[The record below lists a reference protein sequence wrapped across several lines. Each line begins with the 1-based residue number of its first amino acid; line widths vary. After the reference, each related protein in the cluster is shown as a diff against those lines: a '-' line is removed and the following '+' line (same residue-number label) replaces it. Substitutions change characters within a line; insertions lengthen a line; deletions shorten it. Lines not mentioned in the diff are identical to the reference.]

1 MTTWPANH
9 CGMPRGTQQVPLKG
23 DITVMTYNPGSI
35 HKRPYCRQLFNRN
48 GNSYGSGFVV
58 VYISRHKYINCW
70 ISAHNKVLS
79 PNWLEWL
86 FCVAGA
92 GQYAYEMLHDKQF
105 VAKTIWGGG
114 GVQSGSW
121 ESLLWLNENMFEIDW
136 CQFVE
141 KTCCVIYQCA
151 QIMRR
156 VAETTWHN
164 VYTLLICYGLK

>member
-1 MTTWPANH
+1 MTTWPVNH

-58 VYISRHKYINCW
+58 VYMSRHKYINCW
-70 ISAHNKVLS
+70 ISAHNKVSS

-105 VAKTIWGGG
+105 VAKTIWGGI
-114 GVQSGSW
+114 QSGSW
-121 ESLLWLNENMFEIDW
+121 ESLLWLNKFTRVREHVWDWLVSICGENLLRNLPMRSNY
-136 CQFVE
+136 E
-141 KTCCVIYQCA
+141 KSG
-151 QIMRR
+151 RDN
-156 VAETTWHN
+156 VA
-164 VYTLLICYGLK
+164 